1 MNKWL
6 LNSIGVALLAVL
18 GLGTWGGF
26 GLTKQAYIALQNLG
40 NEAEELQRTTA
51 DIQRT
56 VNTLSGPCK
65 DIQGDYICPPLTQLS
80 QTEKNIAILAG
91 KSAQQTMQVG
101 TLVTAVARN
110 LDTVGDSVRTV
121 AGTLSGTASQ
131 ATQTLQQA
139 QTDLQT
145 ANGSIQGIGPLISHS
160 DATVTDLDALLK
172 DQAIRNTLT
181 NVQFATQSAAQIT
194 DNLNV
199 WSKPFLNP
207 APCTTFR
214 CNFSRHVLGPAKA
227 ILGLS
232 GAAYEGTLWGRAFPV
247 TIRP

>member
-80 QTEKNIAILAG
+80 QTEKNIGILAG

-110 LDTVGDSVRTV
+110 LDTVGDSVKHV
-121 AGTLSGTASQ
+121 AGNLSGTAQ
-131 ATQTLQQA
+131 AATGTLQQA
-139 QTDLQT
+139 RTDLEA
-145 ANGSIQGIGPLISHS
+145 ANGSIQAFQPLLGHA
-160 DATVTDLDALLK
+160 DATVQDFDTLLK
-172 DQAIRNTLT
+172 DPTIPETLT
-181 NVQFATQSAAQIT
+181 NAEQIT
-194 DNLNV
+194 WNANEI
-199 WSKPFLNP
+199 
-207 APCTTFR
+207 TFDAKR
-214 CNFSRHVLGPAKA
+214 VADDATKKYFTPLPWWRKA
-227 ILGLS
+227 IPYATAGAKI
-232 GAAYEGTLWGRAFPV
+232 AAYALPW
-247 TIRP
+247 

>member
-80 QTEKNIAILAG
+80 QTEKNIGILAG

-110 LDTVGDSVRTV
+110 LDTVGDSVKQV
-121 AGTLSGTASQ
+121 ASNLSGTAQ
-131 ATQTLQQA
+131 AATGSLQQA
-139 QTDLQT
+139 RTDLET
-145 ANGSIQGIGPLISHS
+145 ANGSIAQIGPLLGHS
-160 DATVTDLDALLK
+160 DAAVSDFDALLK
-172 DQAIRNTLT
+172 NPAILETLT
-181 NVQFATQSAAQIT
+181 NAQSITWNANEITADAKRVADDATKKYFT
-194 DNLNV
+194 PLP
-199 WSKPFLNP
+199 WYRK
-207 APCTTFR
+207 
-214 CNFSRHVLGPAKA
+214 
-227 ILGLS
+227 
-232 GAAYEGTLWGRAFPV
+232 AFPFI
-247 TIRP
+247 TTGAKIASYALPW